1 MRIYIEMGENKLGED
16 ELSESINN
24 NSDHIQFLMLQKLR
38 CEIMWALRFLE
49 KEIEESKGIIYIRMN
64 DLKSS
69 PKIQL
74 ENFNDEE
81 LIIKIQEIAKKTKL

>member
-1 MRIYIEMGENKLGED
+1 MGENKLGED

>member
-64 DLKSS
+64 DLKARQ
-69 PKIQL
+69 K
-74 ENFNDEE
+74 FN
-81 LIIKIQEIAKKTKL
+81 